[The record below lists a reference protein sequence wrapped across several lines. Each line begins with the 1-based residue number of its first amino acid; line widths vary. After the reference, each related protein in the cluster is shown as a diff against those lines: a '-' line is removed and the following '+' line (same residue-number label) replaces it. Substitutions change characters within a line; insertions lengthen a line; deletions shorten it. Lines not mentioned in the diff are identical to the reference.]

1 MVPML
6 TLSWLWH
13 SVERE
18 NTLAGMVFF
27 NASAVQALVLTKSG
41 VKTNSGGYTII
52 PSAQPYRKNRV
63 SLDTDSL
70 ADNVA
75 ALLGEIGRAHV

>member
-18 NTLAGMVFF
+18 KTLAGIVFF
-27 NASAVQALVLTKSG
+27 RASAVQALAPICTALKPWLS
-41 VKTNSGGYTII
+41 IAR
-52 PSAQPYRKNRV
+52 SA
-63 SLDTDSL
+63 L
-70 ADNVA
+70 APER
-75 ALLGEIGRAHV
+75 LLGKPWL

>member
-18 NTLAGMVFF
+18 KTLAGMVFF
-27 NASAVQALVLTKSG
+27 KASAVQALAPICTALKPWL
-41 VKTNSGGYTII
+41 II
-52 PSAQPYRKNRV
+52 A
-63 SLDTDSL
+63 
-70 ADNVA
+70 VA
-75 ALLGEIGRAHV
+75 AGAPERLLGRPWL